1 MTHEWAQTPDD
12 VLWRRTKL
20 GLRASRDERAR
31 LSSFMTDA
39 LGNAGAGAVQADR

>member
-20 GLRASRDERAR
+20 GLRVSREERAR
-31 LSSFMTDA
+31 LSAFMTDA
-39 LGNAGAGAVQADR
+39 LGSAADTRAKA